1 MIGLQK
7 PYVNVQRG
15 LERSYGGSQMW
26 SERETIRRCGCGPVA
41 AMDLLLYLE
50 NRTSPIASADY
61 ERELQAIT
69 KKYFFLIRPF
79 GINGISFVFGLN
91 RLLRDRG
98 LPYRAAWETSRKQ
111 LWPRI
116 EEMLGRDLPVILS
129 VGPNFPRTWAGDQ
142 VDFYVRLKNGG
153 YRPATKTKS
162 HYVTATGIDETWLRI
177 SSWGREY
184 YILRKDYDD
193 YARYSSIPLLTN
205 IVYLKIV

>member
-15 LERSYGGSQMW
+15 PERSYGGSQMW

-50 NRTSPIASADY
+50 NHTSPIASADY
-61 ERELQAIT
+61 VRELQAIT

-129 VGPNFPRTWAGDQ
+129 VGPNLPPASTRPGCGSPP
-142 VDFYVRLKNGG
+142 GG
-153 YRPATKTKS
+153 ANTIS
-162 HYVTATGIDETWLRI
+162 CARI
-177 SSWGREY
+177 MMTTHV
-184 YILRKDYDD
+184 
-193 YARYSSIPLLTN
+193 IP
-205 IVYLKIV
+205 VSRC